1 MTRKEQEVTVDGN
14 KLTIYVIK
22 PSNETISNADMYRA
36 KIWNKCIRDGI
47 ITKKELKALMEER
60 GIWDKS
66 KSDK

>member
-1 MTRKEQEVTVDGN
+1 MINQEQEVTIDGQ
-14 KLTIYVIK
+14 KVTIYVTK
-22 PSNETISNADMYRA
+22 PSNEVISNADMYRA

-66 KSDK
+66 KSA